1 MATYHLQHNRVHWT
15 NIVHPTPNDVELLRS
30 RFPFIHPLNLEDIL
44 SSKERPK
51 LDEDDDYLFL
61 VLHFPQWDPI
71 QRLSRSREVDIILA
85 QGTVVTIHDGTLK
98 PLLRLFQKCE
108 NEEET
113 RQRYMGRGANY
124 TFYVILDELVDYLFP
139 ILRKVD
145 KNIQALEEEI
155 LGGNTRSVIRE
166 ITLIRRDVITL
177 RRIIR
182 QQVPVLEELEKTNHP
197 LVMDDYEE
205 YFNDLVDH
213 MHRARDFVDED
224 TEIVASL
231 AETADTLASHRINEV
246 MQILTVISVTMLP
259 LTLISSVYGM
269 NIPLPLQNNPY
280 SFIFV
285 SATMVIIAVLML
297 IYFVIRGWL

>member
-1 MATYHLQHNRVHWT
+1 MATYHLQHNRVHWI

-51 LDEDDDYLFL
+51 IDEDDDYLFL

-85 QGTVVTIHDGTLK
+85 PGTVVTIHDGTLK

-155 LGGNTRSVIRE
+155 LGGNTRNVIRE
-166 ITLIRRDVITL
+166 ITLTRRDVITL

-182 QQVPVLEELEKTNHP
+182 QQVPVLEDLEKTDHP
-197 LVMDDYEE
+197 LIMDDYEE

-213 MHRARDFVDED
+213 MHRARDFIDED
-224 TEIVASL
+224 AEIVASL
-231 AETADTLASHRINEV
+231 SETADTLASHRINEV

-285 SATMVIIAVLML
+285 SASMVIVAILML
-297 IYFVIRGWL
+297 IYFVFRGWL

>member
-197 LVMDDYEE
+197 LIMDDYEE